1 MDIIW
6 SEEALNRVNN
16 APDFVRPGIL
26 KLMPIRAKERGMKII
41 TSEFLTE
48 IRNESMLL
56 AARRMKNM
64 GFEELQ
70 MGAFAKAREKMK
82 SAKKQEVLE
91 LMESLLKSRKKT
103 NEAIIDKFQGYF
115 KELPE
120 RSEGRLIW
128 TKSAEERLQK
138 APPFVRDMARQAIED
153 FAADKGLREI
163 TAELMEEAMETIVP
177 KGFRP
182 SARK

>member
-6 SEEALNRVNN
+6 TEEALNRVNN

-26 KLMPIRAKERGMKII
+26 KLMPIRARERGQKTI

-82 SAKKQEVLE
+82 GAKKQEVLD

-120 RSEGRLIW
+120 KSEGRLIW

-153 FAADKGLREI
+153 FASEKGLREI

-182 SARK
+182 PAKK